1 MENEKKDNILKQQK
15 SEALLSYV
23 DKFLYY
29 EEVLMGKSYN
39 TIRSYKRDLLQF
51 AEYLFEYEKIY
62 DFEQI
67 EMMTFRSF
75 IMFLNS
81 PERKKNKSD
90 KKDVLGRK
98 KEIKPVSKRSINRKI
113 SALRTFFKYLQE
125 IKVVKTNKVI
135 YINMPKFEK
144 ELPDVIN
151 RDELQKLRNVIDTSK
166 ILGLRDR
173 LIIELL
179 YSSGLRSV
187 ELINLSEYMVDIEE
201 REIRVIGKGGK
212 ERFTFFSETAKKWLI
227 KYIAEKQ
234 KQYKNYTPDAII
246 VNSKGRKLTTRSLR
260 RLISGHTKNAGIEK
274 EITPH
279 VFRHSF
285 AVELLN
291 KGIDMEYL
299 QELLGHSS
307 LSTTQM
313 YTHVNKNLLR
323 DIYMNT
329 HPLAKK

>member
-179 YSSGLRSV
+179 SSSGLRSV

-260 RLISGHTKNAGIEK
+260 RLISGHAKNAGIEK

>member
-173 LIIELL
+173 LIIEIL

-260 RLISGHTKNAGIEK
+260 RLISGHAKNAGIEK